1 MLLFFIFISFII
13 SIFTQYG
20 SLSNRMSSY
29 DKFPVDMK
37 SRVMHN
43 IRGRKANTPR
53 TTNISIAISDTR
65 KTIIPNFL
73 TTSLYSSE
81 FVNVTQYLL
90 NRNRKKTFVFKP
102 KRRAGVAN
110 NLRSIRG
117 MMMIS
122 MANNANFC
130 IKYPDFFTI
139 MEKSFVFLKCPST
152 LKTVQWKHD

>member
-65 KTIIPNFL
+65 KTIIPNYL

-102 KRRAGVAN
+102 KRCAGVAN

-122 MANNANFC
+122 MAHTKKKQMLNA
-130 IKYPDFFTI
+130 
-139 MEKSFVFLKCPST
+139 
-152 LKTVQWKHD
+152 VQCTHKVIVGKVVNYEIY